1 MSRLT
6 QFAVREK
13 SVIVLLAFGLLF
25 AGLFSWGQL
34 RQELLPDIEL
44 PFVTVITPLPGAG
57 AEDVA
62 TQVSEPIER
71 SLANVPRLETIQST
85 SANSLSLVFAQFA
98 FGTDLKETLA
108 EVESQVRQL
117 DLPEGGEPQVSSF
130 DFNDQPVIIA
140 TVSPLEGAD
149 QVEASRFARQELVP
163 ALQGIEGVSTVDL
176 TGGPTPILDI
186 VLDPE
191 AMADAGISLQQVQ
204 GVTHGEPDRHPRGLD
219 STRAPCAFR
228 SRPSINSRRSTSSK
242 SLIVG
247 AKQPDAA
254 AAGAGTGEQ
263 PGGDTPA
270 DDGSGDEAGLGGVLA
285 GLPTPVTL
293 GEIAAIEQRDVQVS
307 GYARTNGQPSLTLSI
322 TKRSGANTV
331 DVADQVQAA
340 FDDAV
345 KQHPDIIPRRPIS
358 DQSTFIKESR
368 DGLVQEGLL
377 GALFAVI
384 VIYGF
389 LRSARTTLV
398 AAISIPLSIID
409 RDRGLR
415 ARQV

>member
-149 QVEASRFARQELVP
+149 QVEASRIAREELVP

-204 GVTHGEPDRHPRGLD
+204 GILMANQIAIPAG
-219 STRAPCAFR
+219 
-228 SRPSINSRRSTSSK
+228 SIDEGALRLPVSAEHRFTTVDQLEG
-242 SLIVG
+242 LIVG

-254 AAGAGTGEQ
+254 AAGAGTGET
-263 PGGDTPA
+263 PGDDTPA

-293 GEIAAIEQRDVQVS
+293 GEIATIEQRDVQVS

-322 TKRSGANTV
+322 TKR
-331 DVADQVQAA
+331 
-340 FDDAV
+340 
-345 KQHPDIIPRRPIS
+345 P
-358 DQSTFIKESR
+358 
-368 DGLVQEGLL
+368 
-377 GALFAVI
+377 
-384 VIYGF
+384 
-389 LRSARTTLV
+389 ARTRSMSPTR
-398 AAISIPLSIID
+398 SRPRSTTPSSST
-409 RDRGLR
+409 RT
-415 ARQV
+415 